1 MNGHDGD
8 DSVIDASLISWESGT
23 DLVLDTVVSAGPS
36 EVWQVIALPEA
47 CEEWFA
53 PFTLIGEDR
62 VRFSLGDDDPESGDD
77 DPEGGDDGLD
87 SGDNDALGADDAADG
102 ADRGDLG
109 AEILDWAEDSHV
121 LLEFAALGRLGIS
134 LRPGDAGTRVTLT
147 CTFDTAA
154 EAAEI
159 LPEVGPVLDT
169 HLRLLREAVGEP
181 PSDVPEGE
189 LTGRYERLADQA
201 RREADAGGDGATED
215 SADGR

>member
-36 EVWQVIALPEA
+36 EVWQVIAHPEA

-77 DPEGGDDGLD
+77 DPESGGDDALD
-87 SGDNDALGADDAADG
+87 DDAVAEG
-102 ADRGDLG
+102 ADRGDLE
-109 AEILDWAEDSHV
+109 AEILDCAEDSHV

-159 LPEVGPVLDT
+159 LPEVGPVWDT

-201 RREADAGGDGATED
+201 RREAESGGDEATED

>member
-36 EVWQVIALPEA
+36 EVWRVIAHPEA

-53 PFTLIGEDR
+53 PFTLIGDDR

-77 DPEGGDDGLD
+77 DPESGDDGLD

-102 ADRGDLG
+102 ADRGDLE

-159 LPEVGPVLDT
+159 LPEVGPVWDT

-201 RREADAGGDGATED
+201 RREAESGGDEATED